1 MDKLA
6 ERIYDPSQQDLA
18 IFKKTHEQWG
28 EFSNMASGF
37 PIRIN
42 NHVLL
47 SSEALYQ
54 ALKFTDY
61 PDIQKKIIA
70 ERSPMTAKMVA
81 KPFKNMIRQ
90 DFEKKKIIFMKWCV
104 RAKLLN
110 NYDKFSK
117 ILLASENRI
126 IVEESRRDNFWGAKR
141 SDNDKLIG
149 INVLGRILIELR
161 EELKNNKSLE
171 ILGPIDVPDFYLYGE
186 PIQPIEKLMVS
197 NLTNTASSIGD
208 LFY

>member
-6 ERIYDPSQQDLA
+6 ERIYDPSKQDLA

-37 PIRIN
+37 PMRIN

-90 DFEKKKIIFMKWCV
+90 DFENKKIIFMKWCV

-141 SDNDKLIG
+141 SDNDNLIG

-161 EELKNNKSLE
+161 EELKNNKFSE
-171 ILGPIDVPDFYLYGE
+171 ILGPIDVPKFYLYGE
-186 PIQPIEKLMVS
+186 PIQPIEKLTVS
-197 NLTNTASSIGD
+197 HLTNIASPIGD

>member
-90 DFEKKKIIFMKWCV
+90 DFENKKIIFMKWCV

>member
-6 ERIYDPSQQDLA
+6 ERIYDPDKDDLA
-18 IFKKTHEQWG
+18 IFRKTHEQWG
-28 EFSNMASGF
+28 GFSNMASGF

-42 NHVLL
+42 DHILL

-90 DFEKKKIIFMKWCV
+90 DFENKKIIFMKWCV

-117 ILLASENRI
+117 ILLASENKI
-126 IVEESRRDNFWGAKR
+126 IVEESRRDNFWGAKKL
-141 SDNDKLIG
+141 DNDRLIG

-161 EELKNNKSLE
+161 EELKNNTLLE
-171 ILGPIDVPDFYLYGE
+171 ILGPIDVPEFYLYGE
-186 PIQPIEKLMVS
+186 PIQPIKKLVVPPLS
-197 NLTNTASSIGD
+197 NTSPSIED
-208 LFY
+208 LFN

>member
-6 ERIYDPSQQDLA
+6 ERIYDPTQQKLA

-28 EFSNMASGF
+28 EYSNMASGF
-37 PIRIN
+37 PIVVN
-42 NHVLL
+42 NTIIR

-54 ALKFTDY
+54 ALKFTAH
-61 PDIQKKIIA
+61 PDVQKKIIS
-70 ERSPMTAKMVA
+70 EKSPMTAKMVA
-81 KPFKNMIRQ
+81 KPYKSLIRS
-90 DFEKKKIIFMKWCV
+90 DFESKKIIFMKWCV

-110 NYDKFSK
+110 NYDKFSE

-141 SDNDKLIG
+141 LDNNKLIG

-161 EELKNNKSLE
+161 EELKNNTSLE
-171 ILGPIDVPDFYLYGE
+171 ILGPIDVPEFYLYGE
-186 PIQPIEKLMVS
+186 PIQPIEKLTVPLLS
-197 NLTNTASSIGD
+197 NTASSIGD

>member
-6 ERIYDPSQQDLA
+6 ERIYDPTQQKLA

-28 EFSNMASGF
+28 EYSNMASGF

-141 SDNDKLIG
+141 SVNDKLIG

-171 ILGPIDVPDFYLYGE
+171 ILGPIDVPEFCLYGE
-186 PIQPIEKLMVS
+186 PIQPIEKLTVS
-197 NLTNTASSIGD
+197 HLTNTASSIGD